1 MWIRNGD
8 EHMEKQLETLIN
20 DVQQVVGVKATFLL
34 NNRGEIVY
42 PENMPASIAAL
53 LTQPRV
59 DLVQALGIFDLTG
72 NPVKEVRLEYAE
84 GAILV
89 YDNIGAQVKTR
100 FGWEEAFLVIVC
112 DKNANLPHLRLVV
125 NVAITSLQN
134 GNKGPKA
141 RTIVPIDK
149 RQSLDKMRLDP
160 ALSKLLETVQGK
172 QPGVMPA
179 RAARVDRIDLK
190 VR

>member
-1 MWIRNGD
+1 
-8 EHMEKQLETLIN
+8 MEKQLETLIN